1 MPRRKECAS
10 LLLHEHRVTMSPS
23 ELRRREREVRRALE
37 VCTVTSL
44 EVIGDVEFLL
54 GLKSYMQSVVVV
66 SQACHVY
73 ALNHKNYERLVVKR
87 YPRSLQLLREMT
99 AAKLFCRLARLQQQQ
114 VPLLRTL
121 LFKIDTANGRK
132 KTATSQQ
139 AVFEASGKLPPP
151 PPRLAKDTKPY
162 GDVSDRQ
169 QHYVIHDSAES
180 LEHVAWKST
189 PRGKAFVTRRA
200 SVTS

>member
-1 MPRRKECAS
+1 M
-10 LLLHEHRVTMSPS
+10 
-23 ELRRREREVRRALE
+23 
-37 VCTVTSL
+37 TSL

-132 KTATSQQ
+132 KTASSQQ
-139 AVFEASGKLPPP
+139 AVFESSGKLPP
-151 PPRLAKDTKPY
+151 PPRLAKDAKH

-200 SVTS
+200 SVTSQCVVTKL